1 MGDDVSRRRWQHHTR
16 VWNFA
21 LTYASYTFQFP
32 HTFWSEDLRSCL
44 LSNKGHR
51 HLSKANVHREITSS
65 SIMRVWIWVKL
76 QSTLISS
83 MYVYH
88 PHPNHSAQLW
98 RSCVAELLVLT
109 YIPNRLCALGPPSF
123 SCDQN
128 SKILWLFVVLYI
140 LGKWLL
146 KQSLI
151 QKYPSLKFYLF
162 KLQFDPIKGEI
173 LALTGHF

>member
-51 HLSKANVHREITSS
+51 HLPNFKGQCPQGNHIIIDNESLNF
-65 SIMRVWIWVKL
+65 VKL

-109 YIPNRLCALGPPSF
+109 YIPNRLCALGPPSPPT
-123 SCDQN
+123 
-128 SKILWLFVVLYI
+128 KIAKGQKFQTVENDENRFFGNKFLKIGHKLI
-140 LGKWLL
+140 L
-146 KQSLI
+146 
-151 QKYPSLKFYLF
+151 
-162 KLQFDPIKGEI
+162 
-173 LALTGHF
+173 

>member
-109 YIPNRLCALGPPSF
+109 YIPNRLCALGPPSPPT
-123 SCDQN
+123 
-128 SKILWLFVVLYI
+128 KIAKGQKFQTVENDENRFFGNKFLKIGHKLI
-140 LGKWLL
+140 L
-146 KQSLI
+146 
-151 QKYPSLKFYLF
+151 
-162 KLQFDPIKGEI
+162 
-173 LALTGHF
+173 